1 MLDGSLQVE
10 NAEEMVFC
18 TGIWKPFRY
27 NPHMPTRRSFLL
39 AASAAVAA
47 PSLPI
52 RAQRPSS
59 SSHEIKQLPPAIAA
73 LTDRRSEAVPI
84 TLEEREHRVERARE
98 LLAKN
103 KLDALVICTGTS
115 LTYFTGL
122 RWGQSERF
130 FAWVLPA
137 KGTPFVVC
145 PVFEEGRVRERMEA
159 KPATLPQASVTR
171 VYTWNEDENPY
182 TLLAKAL
189 KEAGIA
195 SGRVGV
201 EERTQFV
208 FADGIAHAKPTLTA
222 VSGTAVTAGCRAV
235 KSNAELA
242 MMRLAND
249 NTLKVYEAAWKSL
262 EPGMT
267 NRQVSELISAAYERT
282 GFAGYA
288 SCQVAEYSALPHGSL
303 HPQVIQ
309 EGQIILLD
317 DGCVVEG
324 YQSDISRSFV
334 LGKATDKQ
342 KKVFDIVH
350 KAQAAALAA
359 GKAGV
364 PCHAVDDAARKVISD
379 AGFGPDYKYF
389 THRLGHGIGM
399 DGHEWPYL
407 VRGND
412 MPLESGMTFSDEP
425 GIYIVGEFGIRL
437 EDDWAVTPDGGD
449 MFTPQS
455 PSLEQPFAKA

>member
-1 MLDGSLQVE
+1 
-10 NAEEMVFC
+10 
-18 TGIWKPFRY
+18 
-27 NPHMPTRRSFLL
+27 MPSRRSFLF
-39 AASAAVAA
+39 AASAAAA
-47 PSLPI
+47 VPSFSLQ
-52 RAQRPSS
+52 AQRPSGS
-59 SSHEIKQLPPAIAA
+59 SPEIKQLPPAIAA
-73 LTDRRSEAVPI
+73 LTSRRSEAVPI
-84 TLEEREHRVERARE
+84 SLEEREHRIERARE

-115 LTYFTGL
+115 LAYFTGL

-137 KGTPFVVC
+137 KGHPFVVC

-159 KPATLPQASVTR
+159 KPATLPQASVTQ
-171 VYTWNEDENPY
+171 VYAWNEDESPY
-182 TLLAKAL
+182 ALLAKAL
-189 KEAGIA
+189 KDAGIG
-195 SGRVGV
+195 SGKIGV
-201 EERTQFV
+201 EERTQFA
-208 FADGIAHAKPTLTA
+208 FADGIAHASSTLMA
-222 VSGTAVTAGCRAV
+222 VSGTPVTAGCRAV
-235 KSNAELA
+235 KSPAELA
-242 MMRLAND
+242 LMRLAND

-267 NRQVSELISAAYERT
+267 NRHVSDLISAAYDRT
-282 GFAGYA
+282 GFPGYA

-303 HPQVIQ
+303 QPQVIR

-317 DGCVVEG
+317 DGCAVEG

-342 KKVFDIVH
+342 KQVFDVVH

-364 PCHAVDDAARKVISD
+364 PCHAVDDAARKVVTD
-379 AGFGPDYKYF
+379 AGFGPGYKHF

-407 VRGND
+407 VKGNNL
-412 MPLESGMTFSDEP
+412 PLESGMTFSDEP

-437 EDDWAVTPDGGD
+437 EDDWVVTPDGGD

-455 PSLEQPFAKA
+455 PSLEAPFARA